1 MCELPPLIEI
11 VVNKS
16 VKNWMIV
23 QFTNQFKAIDNIN
36 DLRHWKLILRF
47 QDVTSK
53 IFVISRTALVRRF
66 YGYQNAVSLF
76 AK

>member
-23 QFTNQFKAIDNIN
+23 QFTNHFKAIDNIN

>member
-36 DLRHWKLILRF
+36 DLRHWK
-47 QDVTSK
+47 
-53 IFVISRTALVRRF
+53 
-66 YGYQNAVSLF
+66 
-76 AK
+76 